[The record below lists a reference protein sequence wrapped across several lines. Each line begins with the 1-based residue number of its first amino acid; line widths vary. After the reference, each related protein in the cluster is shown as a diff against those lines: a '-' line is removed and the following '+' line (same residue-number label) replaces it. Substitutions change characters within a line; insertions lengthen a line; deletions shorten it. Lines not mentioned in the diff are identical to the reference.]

1 MLTICQ
7 STLRAYSN
15 IISYIMS
22 IYARIYSE
30 YVRVFSEN
38 IQNMPVCTQSVLR
51 VFSKHTQREYLNI
64 FEIYLEC
71 TLLYPELSTGNVEKT
86 QSVLTYVNSM
96 EYIQSV
102 P

>member
-7 STLRAYSN
+7 RTLRAYSN

-30 YVRVFSEN
+30 HVRVFSEY
-38 IQNMPVCTQSVLR
+38 IQNMSTQSVLR
-51 VFSKHTQREYLNI
+51 VFSKLTQKEYLNI

-71 TLLYPELSTGNVEKT
+71 TLLHPEFSTGNVKKT

>member
-1 MLTICQ
+1 MLRFTLHAEWQ
-7 STLRAYSN
+7 RMLGVYWSVLRVYVLENTLRAYSN

-30 YVRVFSEN
+30 YVRVFSEY

-51 VFSKHTQREYLNI
+51 VFSKHTQREYVNI

-71 TLLYPELSTGNVEKT
+71 TLLTVIS
-86 QSVLTYVNSM
+86 
-96 EYIQSV
+96 
-102 P
+102 